1 MKVNVGCNGLTM
13 AELARIC
20 GGLLCCVGG
29 EVNRNL
35 PFRSV
40 WEKFTTKTGKSRATS
55 PILPST

>member
-1 MKVNVGCNGLTM
+1 MKVNVGCNSLTM
-13 AELARIC
+13 EELARIC

-40 WEKFTTKTGKSRATS
+40 CTDSRETEKDSLSGF
-55 PILPST
+55 